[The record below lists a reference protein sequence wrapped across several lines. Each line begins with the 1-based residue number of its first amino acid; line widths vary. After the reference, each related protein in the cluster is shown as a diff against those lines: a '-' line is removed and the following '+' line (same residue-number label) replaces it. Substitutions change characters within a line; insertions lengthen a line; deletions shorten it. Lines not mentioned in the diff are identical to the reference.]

1 MEGCSFRS
9 TASTQR
15 SSSAWRDASL
25 DSVDSIVLT
34 ASGGPFRGRTREQL
48 ADVTRADALAHP
60 TWNMGPKITIDSA
73 TLANKGLELIEAH
86 FLFGLPYEQIE
97 VVVHPTSVVH
107 AIVRFRDGASLAHLG
122 YPDMRVPI
130 SYALTYPERAATPV
144 DGLDFANGL
153 TLEFEAPDVETFPML
168 ALARKAGESGGTHP
182 CAYNAA
188 NEVAVA
194 AFLAGRLP
202 FLGIAG
208 VVEDTLAAVGG
219 APGGRPRRA
228 HRGRRRSASPRRA
241 GGRSAGAV
249 NIFIAIIGLSLL
261 VLVHE
266 AGHFFSARAVGMSPR
281 RFYIG
286 FPPALAKVKRKGIEY
301 GIGAVPLGGYVKIPG
316 MHRPAPSDLST
327 FFGPALE
334 EAPQLVAPIDRI
346 KRKLDEGDMEGARG
360 QLPALAEA
368 LQHVDLS
375 RMARRSAEKGLNE
388 LADGLGADAYWRQ
401 RTWKKVLVI
410 FAGPGT
416 NLLFAVILFA
426 TLFVIGSGG
435 YRLGFSMETGNPPIV
450 HDVRADHPAAKI
462 GLRPGDRILRING
475 AAGSGRVRGA
485 GSDPA
490 VARRPDHARR
500 PPQGRRRGDTS
511 SGRSGHARS
520 RKLSVPQATWQ
531 SVKLTGVITK
541 EIGASLSRLVR
552 GNRKEVSSPVG
563 IVEGSSEALSQGLA
577 DVPLGARPA
586 QPVARAAQPAP
597 VPAARRR
604 PHRVLADRGHPRA
617 RGRA

>member
-1 MEGCSFRS
+1 
-9 TASTQR
+9 
-15 SSSAWRDASL
+15 
-25 DSVDSIVLT
+25 
-34 ASGGPFRGRTREQL
+34 
-48 ADVTRADALAHP
+48 
-60 TWNMGPKITIDSA
+60 
-73 TLANKGLELIEAH
+73 
-86 FLFGLPYEQIE
+86 
-97 VVVHPTSVVH
+97 
-107 AIVRFRDGASLAHLG
+107 
-122 YPDMRVPI
+122 
-130 SYALTYPERAATPV
+130 
-144 DGLDFANGL
+144 
-153 TLEFEAPDVETFPML
+153 
-168 ALARKAGESGGTHP
+168 
-182 CAYNAA
+182 
-188 NEVAVA
+188 
-194 AFLAGRLP
+194 
-202 FLGIAG
+202 
-208 VVEDTLAAVGG
+208 
-219 APGGRPRRA
+219 
-228 HRGRRRSASPRRA
+228 
-241 GGRSAGAV
+241 V

-281 RFYIG
+281 RFYVG
-286 FPPALAKVKRKGIEY
+286 FPPAIAKVKRKGIEY

-360 QLPALAEA
+360 QLPALTEA
-368 LQHVDLS
+368 LQHVDVS

-450 HDVRADHPAAKI
+450 HDVRSDHPAAKI
-462 GLRPGDRILRING
+462 GLLPGDRILRING
-475 AAGSGRVRGA
+475 QQVQDVSEVPNLIQQSHGGPITLVVRHKGDA
-485 GSDPA
+485 QA
-490 VARRPDHARR
+490 VRLRPVR
-500 PPQGRRRGDTS
+500 PRHEPR
-511 SGRSGHARS
+511 
-520 RKLSVPQATWQ
+520 LSVPQATWQ

-563 IVEGSSEALSQGLA
+563 IVEGSSEALSQGLQTYLWVLGLLSLSLA
-577 DVPLGARPA
+577 LLNLLPFLPLDG
-586 QPVARAAQPAP
+586 
-597 VPAARRR
+597 
-604 PHRVLADRGHPRA
+604 GHIVFSLIEGI
-617 RGRA
+617 RGRAVGREVYERASAIGIAVVLLLFFIGLSNDIGNLGN

>member
-1 MEGCSFRS
+1 M
-9 TASTQR
+9 
-15 SSSAWRDASL
+15 
-25 DSVDSIVLT
+25 
-34 ASGGPFRGRTREQL
+34 
-48 ADVTRADALAHP
+48 
-60 TWNMGPKITIDSA
+60 
-73 TLANKGLELIEAH
+73 
-86 FLFGLPYEQIE
+86 
-97 VVVHPTSVVH
+97 
-107 AIVRFRDGASLAHLG
+107 
-122 YPDMRVPI
+122 
-130 SYALTYPERAATPV
+130 
-144 DGLDFANGL
+144 
-153 TLEFEAPDVETFPML
+153 
-168 ALARKAGESGGTHP
+168 
-182 CAYNAA
+182 
-188 NEVAVA
+188 
-194 AFLAGRLP
+194 
-202 FLGIAG
+202 
-208 VVEDTLAAVGG
+208 
-219 APGGRPRRA
+219 
-228 HRGRRRSASPRRA
+228 
-241 GGRSAGAV
+241 

-281 RFYIG
+281 RFYVG

-327 FFGPALE
+327 FFGAALE
-334 EAPQLVAPIDRI
+334 EAPQLLAPIDRI

-435 YRLGFSMETGNPPIV
+435 YRLGFSMETDAPVV
-450 HDVRADHPAAKI
+450 HDVRSDHPAAAI

-475 AAGSGRVRGA
+475 QQVGDVSEVPDLIQQSHGGPVTLVVRHKGDA
-485 GSDPA
+485 EA
-490 VARRPDHARR
+490 VRLGPVRPRHEPR
-500 PPQGRRRGDTS
+500 
-511 SGRSGHARS
+511 
-520 RKLSVPQATWQ
+520 LSVPQAAWQ

-563 IVEGSSEALSQGLA
+563 IVEGSSEALSQGVQTYLWVLGLLSLSLA
-577 DVPLGARPA
+577 LLNLLPFLPLDG
-586 QPVARAAQPAP
+586 
-597 VPAARRR
+597 
-604 PHRVLADRGHPRA
+604 GHIVFSLIEGI
-617 RGRA
+617 RGRAVGREVYERASAIGIALVLLLFFIGLSNDIGNLGN